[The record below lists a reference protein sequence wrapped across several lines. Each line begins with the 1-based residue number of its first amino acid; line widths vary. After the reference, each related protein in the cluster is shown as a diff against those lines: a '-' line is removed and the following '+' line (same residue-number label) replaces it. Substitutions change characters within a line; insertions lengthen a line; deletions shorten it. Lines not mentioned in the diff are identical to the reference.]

1 MASRRMKLSKS
12 CTFKTGWIPAWQWR
26 FWLIPFMLGLLAVS
40 GAWAAAL
47 PDIIDKIRPAV
58 VAVGTVQQTRRPPAL
73 FRASGFAVANG
84 QYVLTNAH
92 VIPDTLDI
100 QQKEFLAVFTGRGQ
114 RFEGRAAT
122 TVAMD
127 REHDLA
133 LLKIEGAPL
142 PALGIDW
149 SKRVREG
156 QDIIFTGFPIGI
168 VLGLYPVTHHGI
180 IAALTPIAIPPPA
193 AGQLDPNLIKRLQN
207 PFEVFQLDATAYP
220 GNSGSP
226 LCDAATGRVIG
237 VINSVFVKES
247 KETILQQP
255 SGITYAIP
263 IEYAEALFKK
273 AGITSR

>member
-1 MASRRMKLSKS
+1 MKLSRS
-12 CTFKTGWIPAWQWR
+12 CTFKIGRIPAQR
-26 FWLIPFMLGLLAVS
+26 QGEVTLLILCLLTVS
-40 GAWAAAL
+40 PVRAAL

-58 VAVGTVQQTRRPPAL
+58 VAVGTVQPTRRPPAQ

-92 VIPDTLDI
+92 VIPEMLDT
-100 QQKEFLAVFTGRGQ
+100 QQKEYLAVFTGRGQ
-114 RFEGRAAT
+114 RFEGRTAT

-127 REHDLA
+127 HEHDLA
-133 LLKIEGAPL
+133 LLKIEGTPL

-149 SKRVREG
+149 SKQVREG

-180 IAALTPIAIPPPA
+180 ISALTPLASPPPA
-193 AGQLDPNLIKRLQN
+193 AGQLNPSLIKRLQN
-207 PFEVFQLDATAYP
+207 PFEVLQLDATAYP

-226 LCDAATGRVIG
+226 LCDASTGHVIG
-237 VINSVFVKES
+237 VVNSVFIKES

-263 IEYAEALFKK
+263 ISYAKELFTK
-273 AGITSR
+273 AGLTVR

>member
-1 MASRRMKLSKS
+1 MAICNRFYWLSVFILS
-12 CTFKTGWIPAWQWR
+12 LFT
-26 FWLIPFMLGLLAVS
+26 VS
-40 GAWAAAL
+40 TVWAAPL

-92 VIPDTLDI
+92 VIPDTLDVR
-100 QQKEFLAVFTGRGQ
+100 QKEFLAIFTGRGQ

-156 QDIIFTGFPIGI
+156 QDIIFTGFPIG
-168 VLGLYPVTHHGI
+168 
-180 IAALTPIAIPPPA
+180 
-193 AGQLDPNLIKRLQN
+193 
-207 PFEVFQLDATAYP
+207 
-220 GNSGSP
+220 
-226 LCDAATGRVIG
+226 LCWGCIR
-237 VINSVFVKES
+237 
-247 KETILQQP
+247 
-255 SGITYAIP
+255 
-263 IEYAEALFKK
+263 
-273 AGITSR
+273 

>member
-1 MASRRMKLSKS
+1 
-12 CTFKTGWIPAWQWR
+12 
-26 FWLIPFMLGLLAVS
+26 MLGLLAVS
-40 GAWAAAL
+40 TAWAAL

-73 FRASGFAVANG
+73 FRASGFVVANG

-92 VIPDTLDI
+92 VVPDTLDV
-100 QQKEFLAVFTGRGQ
+100 QQKEYLAIFTGRGQ
-114 RFEGRAAT
+114 QFQGRVAT
-122 TVAMD
+122 TVAVD
-127 REHDLA
+127 HEHDLA
-133 LLKIEGAPL
+133 LLKIEGNPL
-142 PALGIDW
+142 PALSIDW
-149 SKRVREG
+149 SKQVREG

-180 IAALTPIAIPPPA
+180 ISALTPIAIPPPA
-193 AGQLDPNLIKRLQN
+193 AGQLNPNLIKRLQN

-226 LCDAATGRVIG
+226 LCDAATGRVVG
-237 VINSVFVKES
+237 VINSVFIKES

-263 IEYAEALFKK
+263 IGYAKDLFTK
-273 AGITSR
+273 AGLAVH

>member
-1 MASRRMKLSKS
+1 
-12 CTFKTGWIPAWQWR
+12 
-26 FWLIPFMLGLLAVS
+26 MLGLFAVFP
-40 GAWAAAL
+40 AWAAAL

-73 FRASGFAVANG
+73 FRASGFVVANG

-92 VIPDTLDI
+92 VVPDTLDA
-100 QQKEFLAVFTGRGQ
+100 QQKEYLAVFTGRGQ

-127 REHDLA
+127 HEHDLA
-133 LLKIEGAPL
+133 LLKIEGNPL
-142 PALGIDW
+142 PTLGIDW
-149 SKRVREG
+149 SKQVREG

-180 IAALTPIAIPPPA
+180 ISALTPIAIPPPA
-193 AGQLDPNLIKRLQN
+193 AGQLNPNLIKRLQN

-237 VINSVFVKES
+237 VINSVFIKES

-263 IEYAEALFKK
+263 IDYAKDLFTK
-273 AGITSR
+273 AGLTVR